1 MKVILVFWF
10 PVFFSKACCNSD
22 SWISLWNLFFCSRNF
37 GDLFLISFLCPHYY
51 SDVPCFMTHSLCWVL
66 TGFFQS
72 GNSCPYIQE
81 NILKLISLTFCCF
94 WNSHCSG
101 IKRPELF
108 LWFLLSFYFLSL
120 FFKSCSVL
128 VPTFYSGFCFCYHF
142 LFLKALS
149 IILWSFL

>member
-81 NILKLISLTFCCF
+81 NILKLISLTFFFFFAVSEILIAQVLNVLNYSSDFFYLSIFCL
-94 WNSHCSG
+94 CS
-101 IKRPELF
+101 
-108 LWFLLSFYFLSL
+108 LSL
-120 FFKSCSVL
+120 AQFWFQPSTRVFVSAI
-128 VPTFYSGFCFCYHF
+128 TFCF
-142 LFLKALS
+142 
-149 IILWSFL
+149 